1 MTPPAAYAHR
11 IEVDPVFGCWLWTGK
26 LDKDG
31 YAAGHMHRRVYELL
45 RGPIPPGLLLDHLC
59 RRHRCVRPTHLE
71 PVTNAVNQLR
81 SNPRR
86 RLTRRTCPAGHDL
99 GLYGR
104 VTPESG
110 KSCRICDGPEGP
122 P

>member
-1 MTPPAAYAHR
+1 MSPPAAYAHR

-31 YAAGHMHRRVYELL
+31 YAAGHLHRRVYELL
-45 RGPIPPGLLLDHLC
+45 VGPIGVGLLLDHLC
-59 RRHRCVRPTHLE
+59 RRRRCVRPVHLE

-99 GLYGR
+99 G
-104 VTPESG
+104 VHAMVS
-110 KSCRICDGPEGP
+110 PEGGKICRKCSWP
-122 P
+122 ERST